1 MTRREGRLPQRDGD
15 ALLESSHACLFC
27 LMPSPM
33 KVPELLAPAG
43 DPGSFNV
50 ALAAGADAIYC
61 ALGND
66 FNARRK
72 ASNFTPDSFEAACQ
86 RAHLAGVRVYV
97 TTNIVIKSEE
107 MPRALALARE
117 AWLLGADALIIQDWG
132 LLFELRHR
140 FPQMEIHLSTQ
151 ANVHDARAVAWCRGL
166 GVARVTLSRELSVD
180 EISRISQEGI
190 ELEGFA
196 HGALCF
202 CYSGVCLMSSLAGG
216 RSANRGLCAQPCR
229 LPYRLVDESAHDVS
243 APNRRL
249 PLCPK
254 DYCTIDQLGSL
265 SEAGLD
271 SIKLEGRMKAPD
283 YVYAVVRSYRAQ
295 LDDLAVDRTPT
306 VEEGVLRHERLRRA
320 FNRDFTHSYLDG
332 RADDDMMSYER
343 SNNRGRL
350 VGRVVASRDCGGA
363 KLRRGGANGGRERF
377 RLKRLFEVDVLLDS
391 FVGGGD
397 LLEIRPASDP
407 TKFLTTTA
415 PADAKTG
422 SVICCKAV
430 RPMESGSLVRVICSR
445 QAMNEATRLAAGG
458 ERRKRLVTVRVLAR
472 LGKPFVVEL
481 ACVDGTATA
490 RVEDFVVEP
499 ARTKAVSEQDL
510 TEHVGR
516 MGHTPFVPASI
527 EVECDAGCGLSF
539 SAVHRVR
546 SKACE
551 LLEREVLEPYSTVV
565 RGRNL
570 AHAPDGDDVA
580 LQLRLARQK
589 TGGRK
594 PVPVGEVEICALVPT
609 PEIAD
614 AASRA
619 GATRMYVTPDA
630 LAEAKADG
638 APWPSDAALIPWLDE
653 VCREADHRRL
663 DSLVRRGEACAVG
676 NVSELAL
683 AVQRGA
689 AAEIRPCIPVH
700 NESCLTALETAGA
713 MGLWFSPEL
722 TLDEVCALG
731 RVASIPCGLIVSGR
745 TQAMTS
751 EHCVLQTTGH
761 CLHDCAACELR
772 RGRHFLRDRNGRLL
786 PVRTDLEGRSHIYA
800 ARPLDATPELGRLLA
815 AGITR
820 LMADCTLLSAEETTC
835 EVARIVRALA
845 AVAAGRRPAKRMGHA
860 DSGHLYEPIA

>member
-1 MTRREGRLPQRDGD
+1 
-15 ALLESSHACLFC
+15 
-27 LMPSPM
+27 MPSPM

-72 ASNFTPDSFEAACQ
+72 ASNFTPDSFEEACH
-86 RAHLAGVRVYV
+86 RAHLVGVRVYV
-97 TTNIVIKSEE
+97 TTNIVIKSDE

-151 ANVHDARAVAWCRGL
+151 ANVHDARGVAWCRGL

-180 EISRISQEGI
+180 EISRIAEEGV

-202 CYSGVCLMSSLAGG
+202 CYSGVCLMSSLSGG

-229 LPYRLVDESAHDVS
+229 LPYRLVDGSFHDVS

-254 DYCTIDQLGSL
+254 DYCTIDELGRL
-265 SEAGLD
+265 LEAGLG
-271 SIKLEGRMKAPD
+271 SVKLEGRMKAPD
-283 YVYAVVRSYRAQ
+283 YVYSVVRSYRAQ
-295 LDDLAVDRTPT
+295 LDDLAADRTPT
-306 VEEGVLRHERLRRA
+306 VEEDALRHERLRRA

-363 KLRRGGANGGRERF
+363 RLRRGGANGGRARF
-377 RLKRLFEVDVLLDS
+377 RAKRFFEVDVLLDS
-391 FVGGGD
+391 FVGSGD
-397 LLEIRPASDP
+397 LLEIRPVSDP

-415 PADAKTG
+415 PADAKAG
-422 SVICCKAV
+422 SLICCKTV
-430 RPMESGSLVRVICSR
+430 RPMDPGSSVRVICSR
-445 QAMNEATRLAAGG
+445 QAMSEAARLAAGG
-458 ERRKRLVTVRVLAR
+458 EGPKRLVTVRVIAR
-472 LGKPFVVEL
+472 LGRPFAVEL
-481 ACVDGTATA
+481 ACVDGAATA
-490 RVEDFVVEP
+490 RVEGFVVEP
-499 ARTKAVSEQDL
+499 ARTRAVSERDL

-516 MGHTPFVPASI
+516 MGHTPFAPISI
-527 EVECDAGCGLSF
+527 EVECDVGCGLNF

-546 SKACE
+546 SEACE
-551 LLEREVLEPYSTVV
+551 LLERALLEPYCATV
-565 RGRNL
+565 RGRDL
-570 AHAPDGDDVA
+570 AHAPDGDDIA
-580 LQLRLARQK
+580 RQLRLVRWKA
-589 TGGRK
+589 TGQQPA
-594 PVPVGEVEICALVPT
+594 PVSEVEICALVPT
-609 PEIAD
+609 PEIAG
-614 AASRA
+614 AAGRA

-630 LAEAKADG
+630 LIEAKADG
-638 APWPSDAALIPWLDE
+638 TPWPSETVLIPWLDE

-663 DSLVRRGEACAVG
+663 DPLVRRGEACAVG

-689 AAEIRPCIPVH
+689 VAEVRPCIPVH
-700 NESCLTALETAGA
+700 NESCLVALETAGA

-745 TQAMTS
+745 TRAMTS
-751 EHCVLQTTGH
+751 EHCVLQATGR
-761 CLHDCAACELR
+761 CLHDCAGCELR
-772 RGRHFLRDRNGRLL
+772 RAPHFLKDRNGRLL

-800 ARPLDATPELGRLLA
+800 ARPLDATPELARLLA

-820 LMADCTLLSAEETTC
+820 LMADCTLLTAEEAER

-845 AVAAGRRPAKRMGHA
+845 AVAAGRRPAKRMAHA
-860 DSGHLYEPIA
+860 GLGHLYDPIA